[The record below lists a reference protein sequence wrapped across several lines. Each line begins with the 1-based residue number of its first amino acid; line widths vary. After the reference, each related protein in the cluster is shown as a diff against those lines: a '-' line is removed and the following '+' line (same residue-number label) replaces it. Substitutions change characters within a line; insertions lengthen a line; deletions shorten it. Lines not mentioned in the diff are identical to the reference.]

1 MAGREFL
8 NAESLYFIPVGRLS
22 SRDPI
27 PVYRRKDTSLLVWN
41 TEQTP
46 VILNQPE
53 RRLTPHL

>member
-1 MAGREFL
+1 MP
-8 NAESLYFIPVGRLS
+8 NPCISYPSVGWLS

-41 TEQTP
+41 PEQTP

-53 RRLTPHL
+53 G